1 MREIR
6 AFYSIVNYSFNAK
19 GRRTGKASLIH
30 SLRLSS
36 PSMSGLTYL
45 GKMSKFF
52 RTRDELAVEWDVA
65 LSAANLIDTAEG
77 IVQLDSFSQE
87 QREQILFDVMG
98 DTTKN
103 AGSYAEKSKIKSKAL
118 YKIKQWLENENVP
131 GPFYLLMKSYI
142 ESNEFININEV
153 KGTLNQLDIPRKK
166 QKIAQITKYIK
177 AHNALIDKPKTLNS
191 TNFEEVLF
199 KIPVNHCVGTDIISN
214 TEMMS
219 TMKLFLQT
227 FYPEYP
233 IKLMVL
239 HHDERLPNENTGGHV
254 HAFISGKNSLTGEY
268 DLRLSQIKRVN
279 KFLIKRGDTSNCLD
293 ETGRLHYIDASS
305 VTSYMQQMF
314 YEFINANL
322 FNTKDLNVEFS
333 PASERNSELRKQMN
347 AEARLPKYQ
356 RQFNYYNR
364 TIELQQ
370 QQNTVLK
377 ETYESIT
384 YNISKGVEEQDKL
397 KAKNIKYIAENRK
410 LETNNDSIKSEI
422 FKGQQLVRELANER
436 GDLVVDIKHKNNEN
450 VKLNHTLDGMNKQIN
465 ELGNIITRKR
475 ALIDSLTEMTLQK
488 LLPLGQ
494 MLERMFKRLHVYN
507 NSDARGFLGLIVD
520 AFNEKLSPQYRD
532 ISIDIAKLTKDSE
545 LENAL
550 KRKNQNL
557 SKDEFDLD

>member
-45 GKMSKFF
+45 GKMSKLF

-65 LSAANLIDTAEG
+65 LSAANLIDTDEG
-77 IVQLDSFSQE
+77 IVPLDSFSQE

-98 DTTKN
+98 DTTKS

-118 YKIKQWLENENVP
+118 YKIKQWLENENVS
-131 GPFYLLMKSYI
+131 GTFSLLMKSYI

-153 KGTLNQLDIPRKK
+153 KDTLNQLDIPRKK

-227 FYPEYP
+227 FYSEYP

-279 KFLIKRGDTSNCLD
+279 EFLIKRGDTSDCLD
-293 ETGRLHYIDASS
+293 ETGRLRYIDASS

-314 YEFINANL
+314 YEFINADL
-322 FNTKDLNVEFS
+322 FNKKDLNVEFS

-364 TIELQQ
+364 TIEWQQ
-370 QQNTVLK
+370 QQVTVLK
-377 ETYESIT
+377 ETWNSIT
-384 YNISKGVEEQDKL
+384 YNISTSVEEQDKL
-397 KAKNIKYIAENRK
+397 KAKNIEYIEENRK
-410 LETNNDSIKSEI
+410 LKIDNDSIKSEI
-422 FKGQQLVRELANER
+422 FQGQQLAR
-436 GDLVVDIKHKNNEN
+436 DLTVDIQHKKSEK
-450 VKLNHTLDGMNKQIN
+450 VKLNQTLDGMKKQVN
-465 ELGNIITRKR
+465 ELGNIISQKR
-475 ALIDSLTEMTLQK
+475 ALIDSLAEMTLQK
-488 LLPLGQ
+488 LLPLSQ
-494 MLERMFKRLHVYN
+494 ILERMFKRLHVYN

-520 AFNEKLSPQYRD
+520 AFNDKLSPQHRD

-545 LENAL
+545 LESAL
-550 KRKNQNL
+550 KRKNQKL
-557 SKDEFDLD
+557 TKDEFDLD

>member
-65 LSAANLIDTAEG
+65 LSAANLIDTDEG
-77 IVQLDSFSQE
+77 IVPLDSFSQE

-98 DTTKN
+98 ETTKS

-118 YKIKQWLENENVP
+118 YKIKQWLENENVS
-131 GPFYLLMKSYI
+131 GPFSLLMKSYI

-153 KGTLNQLDIPRKK
+153 KDTLNQLDITRKK

-214 TEMMS
+214 TEMMN

-279 KFLIKRGDTSNCLD
+279 EFLIKRGDTSDCLD
-293 ETGRLHYIDASS
+293 ETGRLRYIDASS

-314 YEFINANL
+314 YEFINADL
-322 FNTKDLNVEFS
+322 FNKKDLNVEFS

-364 TIELQQ
+364 TIEWQQ
-370 QQNTVLK
+370 QQVTVLK
-377 ETYESIT
+377 ETWNSIT
-384 YNISKGVEEQDKL
+384 YNISTSAEEQDKL
-397 KAKNIKYIAENRK
+397 KAKNIEYIEENRK
-410 LETNNDSIKSEI
+410 LKIDNDSIKSEI
-422 FKGQQLVRELANER
+422 FQRQQLAR
-436 GDLVVDIKHKNNEN
+436 DLVVDIQHKKSEK
-450 VKLNHTLDGMNKQIN
+450 VKLNQTLDGMRKQVN
-465 ELGNIITRKR
+465 ELGNIISQKR
-475 ALIDSLTEMTLQK
+475 ALIDSLAEMTLQK
-488 LLPLGQ
+488 LLPLSQ
-494 MLERMFKRLHVYN
+494 ILERMFKRLHVYN
-507 NSDARGFLGLIVD
+507 NADARGFLGLIVD
-520 AFNEKLSPQYRD
+520 AFNDKLSPQHRD

-545 LENAL
+545 LEIAL
-550 KRKNQNL
+550 KRKNQKL
-557 SKDEFDLD
+557 TKDEFDLD